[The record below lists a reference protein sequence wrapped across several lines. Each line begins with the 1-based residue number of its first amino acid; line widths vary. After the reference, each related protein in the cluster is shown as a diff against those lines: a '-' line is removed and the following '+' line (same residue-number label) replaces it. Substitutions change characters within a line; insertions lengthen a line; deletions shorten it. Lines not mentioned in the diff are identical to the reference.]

1 MQFYDN
7 QKKGKKRK
15 KKAFFFNLNIPMV
28 FEGLRYRDLI
38 EMFSFGG
45 SAEHSSSEK
54 SNLGLLFYIDYPKIV
69 IPSY

>member
-7 QKKGKKRK
+7 QKKGEKKK
-15 KKAFFFNLNIPMV
+15 KKAFFNLNIPMV
-28 FEGLRYRDLI
+28 FEGLRYRDPI

-45 SAEHSSSEK
+45 SAEHSPSEK

-69 IPSY
+69 IPSH